1 MTVVASSILSL
12 EALQAVDH
20 VAAQGVACDL
30 IDLRS
35 IRPLD
40 WEAIETSV
48 QRTGRLLVLDPGHET
63 GGVAGE
69 IIARLTTRCWG
80 HLRAPPRR
88 LAMPDAPEST
98 SPALTQGYH
107 VRAEHIATAIGDLLG
122 LQLES
127 ASLSRRS
134 HPHDVPGA
142 EFQGP
147 F

>member
-1 MTVVASSILSL
+1 
-12 EALQAVDH
+12 
-20 VAAQGVACDL
+20 
-30 IDLRS
+30 
-35 IRPLD
+35 
-40 WEAIETSV
+40 
-48 QRTGRLLVLDPGHET
+48 
-63 GGVAGE
+63 
-69 IIARLTTRCWG
+69 
-80 HLRAPPRR
+80 
-88 LAMPDAPEST
+88 MPDAPEST

-107 VRAEHIATAIGDLLG
+107 VRAEHIATAIGELLG